1 MSLLSRRLD
10 VAASPYDA
18 AAFGLDPI
26 KIESADG
33 RIECLPAQ
41 TPLASVALTIS
52 VSRREVVQDG
62 R

>member
-1 MSLLSRRLD
+1 M
-10 VAASPYDA
+10 AASPYDA

-52 VSRREVVQDG
+52 VSRREGVQDG